1 MELQLVHEEDMSP
14 IVGEEERSVTGIG
27 NSEEVPSMQEV
38 LVSARE
44 LAIEVLQVDGFSIFT
59 TKNPKYGRQ
68 MQHFVRGDIVIVA
81 NYRGE
86 NNFPIM
92 EIVPKNEAKIILQDL
107 ITRVEERERTS

>member
-38 LVSARE
+38 LVCARE
-44 LAIEVLQVDGFSIFT
+44 LVIDVLQVDGFSIFT

-68 MQHFVRGDIVIVA
+68 MQHLVKGSIVIVA

-86 NNFPIM
+86 NNSPIM
-92 EIVPKNEAKIILQDL
+92 EVLSKNDAEIVLQDL
-107 ITRVEERERTS
+107 ISRVGERTS